1 MLRTRLA
8 PTPSGFL
15 HAGNGLNFALA
26 WLLARSQG
34 GLVRLRI
41 DDLDAPRVR
50 PAYIEDIFRCLEW
63 LGLDYDEGPAGP
75 DEQAAVYSQR
85 HRLPRY
91 RAGLDSLLA
100 RGALFACDCARSRL
114 PAGQPYDGHCRQ
126 RGLAPGP
133 GKALRLLTPA
143 GAEACWQERGQP
155 RCLAV
160 GRLLPDFAVWRKDDL
175 PAYQLASLLDD
186 LDQDVNLIVRGEDL
200 APSTAAQVFL
210 ARAAGWEAFG
220 QAHFWHH
227 PLLLDSQGRKLSK
240 SDGAEALRSWRS
252 GSPARFW
259 RLFARWQGLPALD
272 SAQEAREVFTG
283 GSGAS

>member
-1 MLRTRLA
+1 MIRTRLA

-26 WLLARSQG
+26 WLLARSRG
-34 GLVRLRI
+34 GIVRLRI

-50 PAYIEDIFRCLEW
+50 PEYVEDIFRCLEW

-75 DEQAAVYSQR
+75 GEQASAYSQR
-85 HRLPRY
+85 LRLDRY
-91 RAGLDSLLA
+91 RQGLESLLA

-114 PAGQPYDGHCRQ
+114 APGQPYDGHCRP

-133 GKALRLLTPA
+133 GKALRLHTPA
-143 GAEACWQERGQP
+143 EAEACWQDAAGL
-155 RCLAV
+155 RCLPL
-160 GRLLPDFAVWRKDDL
+160 GSSLPDFVVWRKDDL

-186 LDQDVNLIVRGEDL
+186 LDHAVSLIVRGEDL

-210 ARAAGWEAFG
+210 AQAGGWEAFG
-220 QAHFWHH
+220 QVRFWHH
-227 PLLLDSQGRKLSK
+227 PLLLDAQGRKLSK

-259 RLFARWQGLPALD
+259 QLFARWQGLPEAS
-272 SAQEAREVFTG
+272 SAQEARAIFEQRAAF
-283 GSGAS
+283 